1 MSTGGPGRTGSG
13 REELGNDRVGDGERR
28 EFGEGVLGR
37 ATALVYWHLVVELLL
52 VVAVLPGALAS
63 LLLERTPG
71 NAVLFA
77 LCLLPVGP
85 AVSAGLF
92 ALRDRTRAEGLTPAA
107 SFWRGY
113 RLNWKDALKVW
124 VPALAAGV
132 VVVLGLANV
141 GAGGVPGWYAGV
153 LVVVGAGLAL
163 WTVNALLVVSFF
175 GFRTRDVVRLAAH
188 YLGAKPLVTLGS
200 LSLLVLAGGIVV
212 LTTEAVFALV
222 AVVWLALVL
231 RNAGPVLAD
240 VEARFTDAA

>member
-1 MSTGGPGRTGSG
+1 MSSG
-13 REELGNDRVGDGERR
+13 RPGDGERR

-37 ATALVYWHLVVELLL
+37 ATALVYWHLIVELLL
-52 VVAVLPGALAS
+52 VVAVLPGVLGS

-71 NAVLFA
+71 NTVLFA
-77 LCLLPVGP
+77 LCLVPVGP

-92 ALRDRTRAEGLTPAA
+92 ALRDRTGAEGLTPAS

-113 RLNWKDALKVW
+113 RLNWADALRVW
-124 VPALAAGV
+124 VPALVVGV

-163 WTVNALLVVSFF
+163 WTMNALVIVSFF
-175 GFRTRDVVRLAAH
+175 GFRTRDSVRLAAH
-188 YLGAKPLVTLGS
+188 YLGARPLVTLGT

-212 LTTEAVFALV
+212 LTTEAVFALI

-231 RNAGPVLAD
+231 RNAGPLVAD
-240 VEARFTDAA
+240 VERRFTAAA

>member
-1 MSTGGPGRTGSG
+1 MSDGGAGGPGPG
-13 REELGNDRVGDGERR
+13 RRGDGERR

-71 NAVLFA
+71 NALLFA

-163 WTVNALLVVSFF
+163 WAVNALVIVSFF
-175 GFRTRDVVRLAAH
+175 GFRTRDSVRLAAH
-188 YLGAKPLVTLGS
+188 YLGARPLVTLGT
-200 LSLLVLAGGIVV
+200 LSLLVLAAGIVV
-212 LTTEAVFALV
+212 LTTEAVLGLL

-231 RNAGPVLAD
+231 RNAQPVLAD
-240 VEARFTDAA
+240 VEQRFTPAS